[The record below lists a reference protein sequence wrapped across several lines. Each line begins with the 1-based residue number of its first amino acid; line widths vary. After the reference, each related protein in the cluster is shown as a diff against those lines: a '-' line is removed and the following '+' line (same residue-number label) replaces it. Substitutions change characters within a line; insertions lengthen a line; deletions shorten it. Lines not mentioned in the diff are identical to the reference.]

1 VLLLVAA
8 LAACS
13 EPGPPG
19 TDGTADRESP
29 GGSAPGAAAGQV
41 LTDQVRGLAAAYT
54 EAWNSGDPAQ
64 VAAFYAPDGVL
75 TINGGEPAAGRAAV
89 EAVAGDFMSAF
100 PDLDLV
106 NDRLESADGRI
117 RYHWT
122 FRGTNTGPGGT
133 GNAVDFSGYESWI
146 INGEGLIQ
154 DSLGNFD
161 AAEYEA
167 QLYAQPAAL
176 TDLGLSFFPADHSL
190 KRAED
195 GIVMDDGSLLVVDQV
210 HGLRRLYAD
219 GSSEP
224 FGEMV
229 QVGYGHDPAGRHGG
243 ANGMS
248 LEPGGTHALVADIF
262 GGGLY
267 RVALAD
273 GRTAKIY
280 QHRYGINVA
289 VRDSSGAIWFTQ
301 SAHNPP
307 EQGEALMWAAV
318 DKPLPQGALLRL
330 GTTGDGRLEADAAVV
345 LDGLLF
351 ANGIALDEE
360 RGVLYLAETTGMR
373 VTRYELDVEA
383 GTVASAQVVV
393 DGVAPDNI
401 ELDGRG
407 RLWVGAPLPNTMLVY
422 DPDRESVTS
431 LLPGPAD
438 ARTSLQAEWARRGEA
453 GESRMGLLGRDAW
466 APFSGFLTGVI
477 HGAAD
482 GSVYLTG
489 LADTLVRVPADR
501 VP

>member
-1 VLLLVAA
+1 
-8 LAACS
+8 
-13 EPGPPG
+13 
-19 TDGTADRESP
+19 
-29 GGSAPGAAAGQV
+29 
-41 LTDQVRGLAAAYT
+41 
-54 EAWNSGDPAQ
+54 
-64 VAAFYAPDGVL
+64 
-75 TINGGEPAAGRAAV
+75 
-89 EAVAGDFMSAF
+89 
-100 PDLDLV
+100 
-106 NDRLESADGRI
+106 
-117 RYHWT
+117 
-122 FRGTNTGPGGT
+122 
-133 GNAVDFSGYESWI
+133 
-146 INGEGLIQ
+146 
-154 DSLGNFD
+154 
-161 AAEYEA
+161 
-167 QLYAQPAAL
+167 
-176 TDLGLSFFPADHSL
+176 
-190 KRAED
+190 
-195 GIVMDDGSLLVVDQV
+195 MDDGSLLVVDQV

-438 ARTSLQAEWARRGEA
+438 ARTALQAEWVRRGVA
-453 GESRMGLLGRDAW
+453 GEPRMGLLGRDAW